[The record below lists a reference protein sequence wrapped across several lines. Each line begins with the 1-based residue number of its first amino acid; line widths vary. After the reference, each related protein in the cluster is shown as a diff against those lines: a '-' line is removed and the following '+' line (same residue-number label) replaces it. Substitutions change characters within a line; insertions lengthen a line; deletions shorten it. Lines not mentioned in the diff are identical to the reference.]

1 MLGAA
6 SGQISGR
13 LDARAEV
20 DMTGETVDAG
30 LKNSRGQAVVSV
42 VQGRVARDLVERL
55 STDLRGLFHSGE
67 GSAALT
73 CVLAVME
80 MRNGLGVV
88 APLRLR
94 SPEIV
99 MIGSGKI
106 DFMTSRL
113 HLRVASLPHSTGFFA
128 LDIPLEIT
136 GTLARPSARPV
147 VGSAAEMPDRM
158 PALSADLRAVSDRK
172 SCAR

>member
-20 DMTGETVDAG
+20 DMIGETVDAG

-42 VQGRVARDLVERL
+42 VQGRVARELVERL

-94 SPEIV
+94 SPEIA
-99 MIGSGKI
+99 MIGGANTTV
-106 DFMTSRL
+106 FEPRC
-113 HLRVASLPHSTGFFA
+113 LRSLQ
-128 LDIPLEIT
+128 
-136 GTLARPSARPV
+136 
-147 VGSAAEMPDRM
+147 
-158 PALSADLRAVSDRK
+158 
-172 SCAR
+172 